1 MKIARNITSC
11 EATSFNAICFCFFWR
26 GGKSFRLGHS
36 VVGRPWRSVSHV
48 GPVWT
53 RCYRGMNSRPVR
65 LPSHMRIILK
75 HNQTDFS
82 ILGIPPVERL
92 KQLTNLKLTAPL
104 ANMREACRDMRE
116 GLRLQAVFLLEF
128 VHSMALLIG

>member
-11 EATSFNAICFCFFWR
+11 EATSFNAICFCFF
-26 GGKSFRLGHS
+26 GGEVNHFDWDIQSLGAPGE
-36 VVGRPWRSVSHV
+36 VFV

-53 RCYRGMNSRPVR
+53 RCYRGTNSRPVR